1 MQRATKILAVSL
13 LSLFAFGSTGCMSA
27 AEHSQSLHSAH
38 ERELT
43 VGTVQRRISKGMSQA
58 SVAEALGSP
67 NIVSKDEDG
76 DETWIYDKIASE
88 VSFST
93 DSGGGAGL
101 LGAGGG
107 GSDVMILGGL
117 GGSYSRS
124 AGAAAS
130 TKKTLTVVIKFNGAG
145 RVKDFS
151 YHSSKF

>member
-1 MQRATKILAVSL
+1 MRRAIISISL
-13 LSLFAFGSTGCMSA
+13 LISLFAVPGCMSA
-27 AEHSQSLHSAH
+27 AEHSQSLHSSN

-43 VGTVQRRISKGMSQA
+43 VGTVQRKIVKGMSQA

-88 VSFST
+88 VSFSS
-93 DSGGGAGL
+93 DSGGTVAGV
-101 LGAGGG
+101 GAGGG

-130 TKKTLTVVIKFNGAG
+130 TQKTLTVVIKFSQAG